1 MSAYDLMDTFSPKEI
16 AEWQAYWN
24 YRSGFGE
31 QRMDYWFG
39 TLAGIL
45 SPRKVSPTKSVPRPW
60 SKFLPRIK
68 KRSRQQNDDEIM
80 ANVEAFAKAIG
91 R

>member
-24 YRSGFGE
+24 FRSGFGE

-39 TLAGIL
+39 TLAAVWT
-45 SPRKVSPTKSVPRPW
+45 STKQRRRKW
-60 SKFLPRIK
+60 SDFLPKIR
-68 KRSRQQNDDEIM
+68 KRSRQQSDDEIRT
-80 ANVEAFAKAIG
+80 NVDAFMKAIG